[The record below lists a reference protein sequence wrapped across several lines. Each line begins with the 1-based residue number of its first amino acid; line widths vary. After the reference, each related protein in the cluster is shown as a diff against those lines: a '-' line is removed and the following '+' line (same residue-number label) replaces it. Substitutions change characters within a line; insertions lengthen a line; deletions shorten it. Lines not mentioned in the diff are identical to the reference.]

1 MKQPAPKPSDR
12 RLLSSTREQN
22 QIAVRVADDECP
34 SAPRL
39 RLERLRERHAYS
51 LIFEEERFRIVEC
64 DRCRKQPLSVS
75 KLGINARLVKT
86 AEVQPRAVPKLA
98 GVMARALAGS
108 CELTG
113 SFCPRSCAVPGSAAD
128 FLKMAEEEGR
138 QRGCTRVTLNTMK
151 IQAPG
156 FYLKQGDE
164 MAATLDCDP
173 PGVTRYVM
181 TKRLL

>member
-1 MKQPAPKPSDR
+1 MPKAAAPCLEARDQCPACQDS
-12 RLLSSTREQN
+12 
-22 QIAVRVADDECP
+22 
-34 SAPRL
+34 
-39 RLERLRERHAYS
+39 
-51 LIFEEERFRIVEC
+51 
-64 DRCRKQPLSVS
+64 
-75 KLGINARLVKT
+75 G
-86 AEVQPRAVPKLA
+86 
-98 GVMARALAGS
+98 
-108 CELTG
+108 
-113 SFCPRSCAVPGSAAD
+113 GSAARRPEIGGRYGASSRGQLRVD
-128 FLKMAEEEGR
+128 RFFLPEELRRTRLGSRLLKMAEEEGR